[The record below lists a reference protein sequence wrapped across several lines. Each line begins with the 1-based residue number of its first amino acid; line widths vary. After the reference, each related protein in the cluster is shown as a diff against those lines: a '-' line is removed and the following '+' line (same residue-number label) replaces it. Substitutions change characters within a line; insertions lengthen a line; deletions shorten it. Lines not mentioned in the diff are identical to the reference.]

1 MENLEQPSELQPVNP
16 GLINIEKPVMSE
28 VEQYRLD
35 NPVAVE
41 VMEDIQK
48 LRGLQVIHLPGLLQK
63 VDAILTRVDSME
75 IAFIRTSHNF
85 AIDCEY
91 IMGKLYLF
99 RNIRQS
105 VVRRFTG
112 RVKVHT
118 PFSHWIYEYIC

>member
-1 MENLEQPSELQPVNP
+1 MENLEQPSELSPVDP
-16 GLINIEKPVMSE
+16 GLINIKKPVMSE
-28 VEQYRLD
+28 VEQHRLD

-41 VMEDIQK
+41 VMEEIQK

-91 IMGKLYLF
+91 IMGKLYLL
-99 RNIRQS
+99 IKIGQS
-105 VVRRFTG
+105 VVQRFTR

-118 PFSHWIYEYIC
+118 PFSHWIYMY